1 MQPEAA
7 RTQTAEA
14 RIVTDNL
21 VEAMRFFGR
30 ARDNAEILD
39 FPGASVVYCGL
50 NYAAFN
56 AAVMTGA
63 LNGDTVELARR
74 INEPAAHFES
84 RRLRWSYWYCDD
96 LVGKPLLRQAR
107 HLLEKHHLGELTQ
120 APGMIADLI
129 TPPTRILPP
138 IEVKQVVDEPT
149 RLAFAHI
156 TSVAFDVPWNICK
169 EVYGND
175 RAWKGTFQGYL
186 AYLNGDAVASTAVVL
201 AAGVNGVYS
210 VGTLPGRRHHGY
222 AEALMRGALERVRR
236 RTGVERTILQSTRSG
251 LNMYLRMGYRKATNF
266 TVYITD

>member
-7 RTQTAEA
+7 RSENAEA
-14 RIVTDNL
+14 RTITDNL
-21 VEAMRFFGR
+21 AEAMRFFGR
-30 ARDNAEILD
+30 ARDNAEVLD

-74 INEPAAHFES
+74 ITAPAVHFES

-96 LVGKPLLRQAR
+96 LVGKPLIRQAR

-120 APGMIADLI
+120 APGMIADQI
-129 TPPTRILPP
+129 NPPTRILPP
-138 IEVKQVVDEPT
+138 IEIRQVEDETT
-149 RLAFAHI
+149 RFAFAHI
-156 TSVAFDVPWNICK
+156 TSVSFDVPWNICK
-169 EVYGND
+169 EVYGNE
-175 RAWKGTFQGYL
+175 RAWKGSFQGYL
-186 AYLNGDAVASTAVVL
+186 AYLNGDAIASTAVVM
-201 AAGVNGVYS
+201 AAGVAGVYS
-210 VGTLPGRRHHGY
+210 VGTLPGRRRHGY
-222 AEALMRGALERVRR
+222 AEALMRGTLERVRR
-236 RTGVERTILQSTRSG
+236 RSGVERTILQSTRAG